1 MKELNVLAKVFD
13 RNYLKEHAHIIF
25 KDRELI
31 IEKDSGIGEQDTTYR
46 FKIGDGI
53 TPYSNL
59 SYISSIYNLFPN
71 FTYYD
76 NDYTTAIHFSLK
88 G

>member
-1 MKELNVLAKVFD
+1 MKELNVLSKVFD
-13 RNYLKEHAHIIF
+13 KEYLKENGHIIF
-25 KDRELI
+25 KNRELI
-31 IEKDSGIGEQDTTYR
+31 VERDKGVDESDTTYR

-53 TPYSNL
+53 TPYNSL
-59 SYISSIYNLFPN
+59 KYISSIYNLFPS

-76 NDYTTAIHFSLK
+76 KDYETAIHFSLK

>member
-13 RNYLKEHAHIIF
+13 KEYLRENNHIIF
-25 KDRELI
+25 KNRELI
-31 IEKDSGIGEQDTTYR
+31 VERDPGTDDSDTTYR
-46 FKIGDGI
+46 FKIGDGV
-53 TPYSNL
+53 TPYRDL
-59 SYISSIYNLFPN
+59 KYISSIYNLFPS

-76 NDYTTAIHFSLK
+76 KDYETAIHFNLK